1 MLTKR
6 QEEQLFKLG
15 AVISFV
21 PFFPLVVH
29 AYELAFV
36 SRSRPHLALVMFSFL
51 LVMNISLRL
60 PYLRSTNRL
69 VFAQVASV
77 WAMNILILFFYLIA
91 FFID

>member
-29 AYELAFV
+29 AYQLAFV

-51 LVMNISLRL
+51 LVINISLRL

-77 WAMNILILFFYLIA
+77 WAMNILILLFYSIA
-91 FFID
+91 LFVD